1 MPDIR
6 PVSDLRKDYKGI
18 ERAIEETG
26 GPIFLVSNGR
36 PKMVLIGHKKYEE
49 LTGEVS
55 SAPADNELGS
65 LADILQNLRMAREM
79 TTAEVAEKAG
89 CSEEVYLA
97 YESGESLPG
106 PDALHGVASALG
118 ISDDTLSLFLTPPG
132 REKTTAQKLMGKL
145 LRQIANI

>member
-18 ERAIEETG
+18 ERTINQTG

-36 PKMVLIGHKKYEE
+36 PNMVILGHKKYEE
-49 LTGEVS
+49 LSGEVT
-55 SAPADNELGS
+55 SAPVSNDLGS

-97 YESGESLPG
+97 YESGQSLPA
-106 PDALHGVASALG
+106 PDALPALAAALNV
-118 ISDDTLSLFLTPPG
+118 STEALSLFSMDGTG
-132 REKTTAQKLMGKL
+132 GERTRMQKLLGLL
-145 LRQIANI
+145 LRQIAE